1 MLLCQ
6 NNAEQQ
12 LRPITAGKEPAMS
25 KRSRASLSK
34 GRAGWCTIF
43 YHPVART
50 DGGKPRRV
58 RRGLGTTDEAHA
70 QALVDQLNQLISD
83 PAMHAPASRE
93 RASASF
99 DPVVVSAFFDPLQPD
114 SHDGWAIRDE
124 TMPLPG
130 GKDAGDGYARAQFI
144 GTTGAGKTTV
154 VRQIIG
160 TDPQSERFP
169 SISAAKTTICDIE
182 AILKPGDFEAVVTF
196 IPRDRVRQYIS
207 ECVLAAVASKL
218 EGAPERDVVR
228 RFLEHNEQR
237 FRLSYILGNPLTLQA
252 AEDEDDDEEDGSGEV
267 GEAGIPEEEKAKL
280 LQVLNGYLSS
290 IGKLSEDARVRL
302 DQFADEFGIKVAD
315 ASKQD
320 REVLQELVEDH
331 LAEEETF
338 HKLVDEIFED
348 VESRFELLEV
358 GEITLGK
365 DNWPLKWTLESK
377 DRGQFLKVVNRFSS
391 NYALHFGRLL
401 TPLVDG
407 IRVAGP
413 FRPAWHEDGCPK
425 LVLMD
430 GQGIGHT
437 ADSTSSLS
445 TSVTRRF
452 RLADAIILVDNAA
465 QPMQAAPCAV
475 LRSVVSSGHES
486 KLILAF
492 THFDEVK
499 GDNLAGRAPRK
510 DHVLSS
516 FENAVHAVGKELGR
530 EAEVALRRLISERI
544 VFLAGVQDYLDPS
557 GRGDVRFTVGE
568 LRRLLRAVEDTII
581 PAGPITYRP
590 FYHVANLVLA
600 VQRATESFQDRE
612 ESVTRPEHWTR
623 VKALTRRLGMFPD
636 QDEYDT
642 LRPVADLIAGLQ
654 TELYRFLADP
664 VAWQP
669 RTPSEDE
676 EARATVIA
684 QIRQEINT
692 RLHEL
697 GRKRIK
703 DERVPEWIKAF
714 SRRGPGSGNARKD
727 DVLAQYSVAAPTPS
741 NEVWAIVLRDA
752 SGDSPPHIATDGDA
766 KFLLE
771 MCNLIAEAVHAGGGV
786 LRGWAGASGADAPE

>member
-1 MLLCQ
+1 
-6 NNAEQQ
+6 
-12 LRPITAGKEPAMS
+12 
-25 KRSRASLSK
+25 
-34 GRAGWCTIF
+34 
-43 YHPVART
+43 
-50 DGGKPRRV
+50 
-58 RRGLGTTDEAHA
+58 
-70 QALVDQLNQLISD
+70 
-83 PAMHAPASRE
+83 
-93 RASASF
+93 
-99 DPVVVSAFFDPLQPD
+99 
-114 SHDGWAIRDE
+114 
-124 TMPLPG
+124 MPLPG
-130 GKDAGDGYARAQFI
+130 GKDASDGYARVQFI

-160 TDPQSERFP
+160 TDPLTERFP

-182 AILKPGDFEAVVTF
+182 VILRPGDYEAVVTF
-196 IPRDRVRQYIS
+196 IPRDRVRQYIA
-207 ECVLAAVASKL
+207 ECVLAAVASKM
-218 EGAPERDVVR
+218 EGAPERDVIR

-252 AEDEDDDEEDGSGEV
+252 AEDDDDDQEDDSDEVD
-267 GEAGIPEEEKAKL
+267 EAEIPEEEKAKL

-290 IGKLSEDARVRL
+290 IGKLAEDAGVCL
-302 DQFADEFGIKVAD
+302 DQFADEFGIKIAE

-338 HKLVDEIFED
+338 HTLVDAILED
-348 VESRFELLEV
+348 VESRFELLDV
-358 GEITLGK
+358 GEITYGK
-365 DNWPLKWTLESK
+365 DNWPLKWTLESNNR
-377 DRGQFLKVVNRFSS
+377 DRFLKVVNRFSS
-391 NYALHFGRLL
+391 NHALYFGRLL

-413 FRPAWHEDGCPK
+413 FRPTWHEDGCPK

-465 QPMQAAPCAV
+465 QPMQAGPCAV

-499 GDNLAGRAPRK
+499 GDNLAGRASRK

-530 EAEVALRRLISERI
+530 EAEVALRRLIPEKI
-544 VFLAGVQDYLDPS
+544 VFLAGVQKSLDLS
-557 GRGDVRFTVGE
+557 GRGDVKFTVGE
-568 LRRLLRAVEDTII
+568 LRRLLRSIEDTIT
-581 PAGPITYRP
+581 PTGPITYTP

-600 VQRATESFQDRE
+600 IKRATKAFQERE
-612 ESVTRPEHWTR
+612 ESITWSEHWTR
-623 VKALTRRLGMFPD
+623 IKALTRRLGMFPD

-642 LRPVADLIAGLQ
+642 LRPVADLIACLQ

-676 EARATVIA
+676 EVRATVIA

-714 SRRGPGSGNARKD
+714 SLRGPGSGNARKD
-727 DVLAQYSVAAPTPS
+727 DVLAQYNVAAPTPKD
-741 NEVWAIVLRDA
+741 EVWAVVLRDA
-752 SGDSPPHIATDGDA
+752 GGDASPHIATDGDA

-771 MCNLIAEAVHAGGGV
+771 ICNLVAEAVHAGGGV
-786 LRGWAGASGADAPE
+786 LRGWAGTSETGEDASE

>member
-1 MLLCQ
+1 
-6 NNAEQQ
+6 
-12 LRPITAGKEPAMS
+12 MS
-25 KRSRASLSK
+25 KRGSKASLSR
-34 GRAGWCTIF
+34 GRAAWCAIF

-50 DGGKPRRV
+50 DSGKPRRV
-58 RRGLGTTDEAHA
+58 RRGLGTTDEARA
-70 QALVDQLNQLISD
+70 QTLIDQLNVLIED
-83 PAMHAPASRE
+83 RAMHSPASRE
-93 RASASF
+93 RAAVSF

-114 SHDGWAIRDE
+114 SHDGWEIRDQ

-130 GKDAGDGYARAQFI
+130 GKDANDGYARAQFI

-154 VRQIIG
+154 VRQVIG
-160 TDPQSERFP
+160 TDPESERFP

-182 AILKPGDFEAVVTF
+182 AILRPGDFEAVVTF
-196 IPRDRVRQYIS
+196 IPRDRVREYIA

-237 FRLSYILGNPLTLQA
+237 FRLSYILGNPLTLQSA
-252 AEDEDDDEEDGSGEV
+252 ADEDAFDDEEDDDSD
-267 GEAGIPEEEKAKL
+267 EAGETEIPSEEKAKL
-280 LQVLNGYLSS
+280 LQVMEGYLHR
-290 IGKLSEDARVRL
+290 IGLLAEDARVCL
-302 DQFADEFGIKVAD
+302 DRFAAEFGIKAEE

-320 REVLQELVEDH
+320 REVLQEFVEDH
-331 LAEEETF
+331 LAEEDTF
-338 HKLVDEIFED
+338 HELVDAVFED
-348 VESRFELLEV
+348 VESRFDLLEL
-358 GEITLGK
+358 GELTSGK
-365 DNWPLKWTLESK
+365 DNWPTKWTISSP
-377 DRGQFLKVVNRFSS
+377 DRVQFLKVVNRFSS
-391 NYALHFGRLL
+391 NYAGHFGRLL

-413 FRPAWHEDGCPK
+413 FRPAWHADGIPK

-486 KLILAF
+486 KLVLTF

-499 GDNLAGRAPRK
+499 GDNLAGRAARK
-510 DHVLSS
+510 DHVLGS

-530 EAEVALRRLISERI
+530 EAEVALRRLISDRI
-544 VFLAGVQDYLDPS
+544 IFLAGVQDRLDLS
-557 GRGDVRFTVGE
+557 GRGDVKFTVAE
-568 LRRLLRAVEDTII
+568 LRRLLKAVEDTIA
-581 PAGPITYRP
+581 PAGPVIYTP

-600 VQRATESFQDRE
+600 IQCATESFQSRE
-612 ESVTRPEHWTR
+612 ETVVRPEHWTR
-623 VKALTRRLGMFPD
+623 IKALTRRLGMFPD

-642 LRPVADLIAGLQ
+642 LKPVADLISSLQ
-654 TELYRFLADP
+654 TELYKFLSEP

-669 RTPSEDE
+669 RTPGEEDE
-676 EARATVIA
+676 GRAMVIA
-684 QIRQEINT
+684 RIRQEINT
-692 RLHEL
+692 RLHDL
-697 GRKRIK
+697 ARKRIK
-703 DERVPEWIKAF
+703 DERVAEWIRAF

-727 DVLAQYSVAAPTPS
+727 DVLTQYGVAAPTPS
-741 NEVWAIVLRDA
+741 NEVWAVILRGP
-752 SGDSPPHIATDGDA
+752 SGEPSRTAEDE
-766 KFLLE
+766 KFLRE
-771 MCNLIAEAVHAGGGV
+771 VFNVIAEAVQAGGGV
-786 LRGWAGASGADAPE
+786 LRGWAQVSGESTTS

>member
-1 MLLCQ
+1 
-6 NNAEQQ
+6 
-12 LRPITAGKEPAMS
+12 MS
-25 KRSRASLSK
+25 KRGSKASLSK
-34 GRAGWCTIF
+34 GRAGWCAIF

-50 DGGKPRRV
+50 DSGKPRRV
-58 RRGLGTTDEAHA
+58 RRGLGTTDKTRA
-70 QALVDQLNQLISD
+70 QTLVDQLNLLIDD
-83 PAMHAPASRE
+83 PAMHTPASRE
-93 RASASF
+93 RAAVSF

-114 SHDGWAIRDE
+114 SHEGWAIRDE
-124 TMPLPG
+124 AMPLPG
-130 GKDAGDGYARAQFI
+130 GKDSNDGYARALFI

-154 VRQIIG
+154 VRQFIG

-182 AILKPGDFEAVVTF
+182 VILRPGDFGAVVTF
-196 IPRDRVRQYIS
+196 IPRDRVRQYIV
-207 ECVLAAVASKL
+207 ECVLAAVASTL
-218 EGAPERDVVR
+218 EGAAERDVIR
-228 RFLEHNEQR
+228 RFMEHNEQR
-237 FRLSYILGNPLTLQA
+237 FRLSYILGNPLTLRSSADQDA
-252 AEDEDDDEEDGSGEV
+252 FDDEEENDDADETR
-267 GEAGIPEEEKAKL
+267 EARISEEEKERL
-280 LQVLNGYLSS
+280 LQSLNGYLECISNLA
-290 IGKLSEDARVRL
+290 KEAKVCLE
-302 DQFADEFGIKVAD
+302 QFAHEFGIKVSE

-331 LAEEETF
+331 LAEEDSF
-338 HKLVDEIFED
+338 HELVDAILED
-348 VESRFELLEV
+348 VESRFDLLKV
-358 GEITLGK
+358 GEITHGK
-365 DNWPLKWTLESK
+365 DNWPIKWTISSK
-377 DRGQFLKVVNRFSS
+377 DRAQFLKVVNQFSS
-391 NYALHFGRLL
+391 NYAPHFGRLL

-425 LVLMD
+425 FVLMD

-499 GDNLAGRAPRK
+499 GDNLAGRAARK

-516 FENAVHAVGKELGR
+516 FENTVHAVGKELGR
-530 EAEVALRRLISERI
+530 EAEVALRRLVPDRI
-544 VFLAGVQDYLDPS
+544 VFLAGVQDRLDPT
-557 GRGDVRFTVGE
+557 GRGDVKFTVGE
-568 LRRLLRAVEDTII
+568 LRRLLGAVEARIT
-581 PAGPITYRP
+581 PTGPVTYTP

-612 ESVTRPEHWTR
+612 EMVVRPEHWTR
-623 VKALTRRLGMFPD
+623 IKALTRRLGMFPD

-642 LRPVADLIAGLQ
+642 LKPVADLISCLQ
-654 TELYRFLADP
+654 TELYKFLSEP

-669 RTPSEDE
+669 RTPGEDD
-676 EARATVIA
+676 EARSTVIA
-684 QIRQEINT
+684 RIRQEINT
-692 RLHEL
+692 RLHDL
-697 GRKRIK
+697 ARKRVK
-703 DERVPEWIKAF
+703 DERVADWIRAF
-714 SRRGPGSGNARKD
+714 SRRGSGSGNARKD
-727 DVLAQYSVAAPTPS
+727 DVLSQYSAAAPTPS
-741 NEVWAIVLRDA
+741 NEVWAVVLRKADDDA
-752 SGDSPPHIATDGDA
+752 SRTVTVADDA

-771 MCNLIAEAVHAGGGV
+771 MCNLIAEAVQAGGGV
-786 LRGWAGASGADAPE
+786 LRGWSQPPSDQASA

>member
-1 MLLCQ
+1 
-6 NNAEQQ
+6 
-12 LRPITAGKEPAMS
+12 MS

-50 DGGKPRRV
+50 DAGKPRRV
-58 RRGLGTTDEAHA
+58 RRGLGTTDEAYA
-70 QALVDQLNQLISD
+70 QALVDQLNQLIGD

-130 GKDAGDGYARAQFI
+130 GKESGDGYARAQFI

-182 AILKPGDFEAVVTF
+182 AILRPGDFEAVVTF

-228 RFLEHNEQR
+228 RFLEHNELR
-237 FRLSYILGNPLTLQA
+237 FRLSYVLGNPLTLQA
-252 AEDEDDDEEDGSGEV
+252 AEDDDQEDDSDEV

-280 LQVLNGYLSS
+280 LQALNGYLSS
-290 IGKLSEDARVRL
+290 IGELAEDARVCL
-302 DQFADEFGIKVAD
+302 DRFADEFGIKVAE

-331 LAEEETF
+331 LPEEETF
-338 HKLVDEIFED
+338 HKLVDDIFED
-348 VESRFELLEV
+348 VESRFDLLEV
-358 GEITLGK
+358 GEITPGK
-365 DNWPLKWTLESK
+365 DNWPLKWTLESN
-377 DRGQFLKVVNRFSS
+377 DRAQFLKVVNRFSS

-499 GDNLAGRAPRK
+499 GDNLAGRASRK

-530 EAEVALRRLISERI
+530 EAEVALRRLISEKI
-544 VFLAGVQDYLDPS
+544 VFLAGVQDCLDPS
-557 GRGDVRFTVGE
+557 GRGDVKFTVGE
-568 LRRLLRAVEDTII
+568 LRRLLRAVEGSIT
-581 PAGPITYRP
+581 PTGPITYTP

-600 VQRATESFQDRE
+600 VQRATESFQNRE
-612 ESVTRPEHWTR
+612 ESITRPEHWTR

-642 LRPVADLIAGLQ
+642 LRPVADLIASLQ

-669 RTPSEDE
+669 RTPSKDD

-727 DVLAQYSVAAPTPS
+727 DVLAQYNVAAPTPS
-741 NEVWAIVLRDA
+741 NEVWTVVLRDA
-752 SGDSPPHIATDGDA
+752 SGDASPHIETDGDA

-786 LRGWAGASGADAPE
+786 LRGWAGTSEAGENASE

>member
-1 MLLCQ
+1 
-6 NNAEQQ
+6 
-12 LRPITAGKEPAMS
+12 MS
-25 KRSRASLSK
+25 KRGSRASLSK
-34 GRAGWCTIF
+34 SNERPGWCVIF
-43 YHPVART
+43 YHPVACT
-50 DGGKPRRV
+50 DSGKPRRV
-58 RRGLGTTDEAHA
+58 HRGLGTTDETRA
-70 QALVDQLNQLISD
+70 QTLVDQLNLLIGD
-83 PAMHAPASRE
+83 PAMHTPASRE
-93 RASASF
+93 RAAVSF

-114 SHDGWAIRDE
+114 SHDGWAIRE
-124 TMPLPG
+124 EAMPLPG
-130 GKDAGDGYARAQFI
+130 GKDANDGYARAQFI

-154 VRQIIG
+154 VRQVIG
-160 TDPQSERFP
+160 TDPKSERFP

-182 AILKPGDFEAVVTF
+182 AILRPGDFEAVVTF
-196 IPRDRVRQYIS
+196 IPQDRVRQDIA

-218 EGAPERDVVR
+218 EGAGERDVIR
-228 RFLEHNEQR
+228 RLLEHNDMR
-237 FRLSYILGNPLTLQA
+237 FRLSYILGNPLALQSA
-252 AEDEDDDEEDGSGEV
+252 TDGEGFDDDDEDDDLDES
-267 GEAGIPEEEKAKL
+267 GEAGLPDEEKAKL
-280 LQVLNGYLSS
+280 LQTMNDYLHR
-290 IGKLSEDARVRL
+290 IGQLAKDARVCL
-302 DQFADEFGIKVAD
+302 DRFAATLGIKVTE

-331 LAEEETF
+331 LAEEDTF
-338 HKLVDEIFED
+338 HSLVDAILED
-348 VESRFELLEV
+348 VESRFDLLKV
-358 GEITLGK
+358 GQITPGK
-365 DNWPLKWTLESK
+365 DNWPIKWTVSIK
-377 DRGQFLKVVNRFSS
+377 DRTQFLKVVNQFSS
-391 NYALHFGRLL
+391 NYAPHFGRLL

-499 GDNLAGRAPRK
+499 GDNLAGRAARK
-510 DHVLSS
+510 DHVLGS

-530 EAEVALRRLISERI
+530 EAEVALRRLVSDRI
-544 VFLAGVQDYLDPS
+544 VFLAGVQDRLDPT
-557 GRGDVRFTVGE
+557 GRGDVKFTVGE
-568 LRRLLRAVEDTII
+568 LRRLLSAVEDRIT
-581 PAGPITYRP
+581 PTGPVTYTP

-612 ESVTRPEHWTR
+612 EMVVRPEHWTR
-623 VKALTRRLGMFPD
+623 IKALTRRLGMFPD

-642 LRPVADLIAGLQ
+642 LKPVADLISGLQ
-654 TELYRFLADP
+654 TELYRFLSEP

-669 RTPSEDE
+669 RTPGEDD

-684 QIRQEINT
+684 RIRQEINT
-692 RLHEL
+692 RLHDL
-697 GRKRIK
+697 ARKRVK
-703 DERVPEWIKAF
+703 DERVADWIRAF
-714 SRRGPGSGNARKD
+714 SRQGPGSGNARKD
-727 DVLAQYSVAAPTPS
+727 DVLSQYSVAAPTPS
-741 NEVWAIVLRDA
+741 NEIWAVVLRKADDDA
-752 SGDSPPHIATDGDA
+752 TRTVTAADDA

-771 MCNLIAEAVHAGGGV
+771 MCNLIAEAVQAGGGE
-786 LRGWAGASGADAPE
+786 LRGWSQSSGENVPE

>member
-1 MLLCQ
+1 
-6 NNAEQQ
+6 
-12 LRPITAGKEPAMS
+12 
-25 KRSRASLSK
+25 
-34 GRAGWCTIF
+34 
-43 YHPVART
+43 
-50 DGGKPRRV
+50 
-58 RRGLGTTDEAHA
+58 
-70 QALVDQLNQLISD
+70 
-83 PAMHAPASRE
+83 
-93 RASASF
+93 
-99 DPVVVSAFFDPLQPD
+99 
-114 SHDGWAIRDE
+114 
-124 TMPLPG
+124 
-130 GKDAGDGYARAQFI
+130 
-144 GTTGAGKTTV
+144 
-154 VRQIIG
+154 
-160 TDPQSERFP
+160 
-169 SISAAKTTICDIE
+169 
-182 AILKPGDFEAVVTF
+182 
-196 IPRDRVRQYIS
+196 
-207 ECVLAAVASKL
+207 
-218 EGAPERDVVR
+218 
-228 RFLEHNEQR
+228 
-237 FRLSYILGNPLTLQA
+237 
-252 AEDEDDDEEDGSGEV
+252 
-267 GEAGIPEEEKAKL
+267 
-280 LQVLNGYLSS
+280 
-290 IGKLSEDARVRL
+290 
-302 DQFADEFGIKVAD
+302 
-315 ASKQD
+315 
-320 REVLQELVEDH
+320 
-331 LAEEETF
+331 
-338 HKLVDEIFED
+338 
-348 VESRFELLEV
+348 
-358 GEITLGK
+358 
-365 DNWPLKWTLESK
+365 
-377 DRGQFLKVVNRFSS
+377 
-391 NYALHFGRLL
+391 
-401 TPLVDG
+401 
-407 IRVAGP
+407 
-413 FRPAWHEDGCPK
+413 
-425 LVLMD
+425 
-430 GQGIGHT
+430 
-437 ADSTSSLS
+437 
-445 TSVTRRF
+445 
-452 RLADAIILVDNAA
+452 
-465 QPMQAAPCAV
+465 
-475 LRSVVSSGHES
+475 VVSSGHES